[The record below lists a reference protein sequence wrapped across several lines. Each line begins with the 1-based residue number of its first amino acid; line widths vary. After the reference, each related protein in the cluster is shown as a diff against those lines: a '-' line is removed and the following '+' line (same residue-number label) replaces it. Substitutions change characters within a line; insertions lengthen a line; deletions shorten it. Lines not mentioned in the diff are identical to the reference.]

1 MNLKHTLEEVA
12 LQKDQISCAVQQ
24 LKSDCM
30 NKDQE
35 LIRLRQDNL
44 VSKAGI
50 SINSQFDAGI
60 S

>member
-50 SINSQFDAGI
+50 SINS
-60 S
+60 